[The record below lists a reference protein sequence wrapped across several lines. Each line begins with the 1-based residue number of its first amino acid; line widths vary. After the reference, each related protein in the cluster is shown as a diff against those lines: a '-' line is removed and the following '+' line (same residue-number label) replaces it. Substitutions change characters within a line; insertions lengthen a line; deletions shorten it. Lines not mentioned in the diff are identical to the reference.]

1 MTKSV
6 EKSNWQDSL
15 EEPEIVTVKT
25 GRWSWLRYTVAGLG
39 TNALIWGLV
48 VTYLKVS
55 PPSYICEWSLILPV
69 TGVKSNVYINNI
81 GQASSSSDSPY
92 SSLALDPRAN
102 YQAIL
107 ESDPVLEAAAE
118 KLGIKVKELGEPK
131 IKLVPQTAVMNISV
145 SAKSAE
151 AATKKSLALYEALQ
165 ERLAQLRAEEAK
177 QRQQGVR
184 ETLERARD
192 KLQKAQQELL
202 AYQGRTGLAS
212 VDQFKEI
219 SLNIEQLRKQQIEV
233 QAEQEQLNR
242 KLAQLSASLGLTPQ
256 EAADALVL
264 QGDTIFQ
271 QYLKNY
277 AESSGVLKAYLS
289 KWSPTHPGVVEEQA
303 KQQAAR
309 QALMQRVVMLVGRE
323 LSEQQLQPLMLSDA
337 GNKRADLFQEL
348 ISVRAQLEG
357 MAGQGE
363 ELGRR
368 IAQLESKQPQKIEEV
383 AKLEDLQS
391 QLQAAE
397 TVFRSTMAQ
406 QDVVK
411 SDIYAAY
418 PLVQLLKKP
427 VPPEKPNNLKKL
439 LLLAGASLGTLFVT
453 AGLILLW
460 MRERRYHQEISQ
472 KN

>member
-6 EKSNWQDSL
+6 EKSNWLDSI
-15 EEPEIVTVKT
+15 EEPETGKVKT
-25 GRWSWLRYTVAGLG
+25 GRWSWVRYTVSGVGA
-39 TNALIWGLV
+39 NALLWGVV
-48 VTYLKVS
+48 VTYLKVA
-55 PPSYICEWSLILPV
+55 PPSYICEWSLILPE
-69 TGVKSNVYINNI
+69 TGVKSNVSINNI

-92 SSLALDPRAN
+92 SSLSLDPRAN

-107 ESDPVLEAAAE
+107 ESDPVLEAAAQ
-118 KLGIKVKELGEPK
+118 KLGIEVKDLGEPK

-151 AATKKSLALYEALQ
+151 GSTKKSLALYEAFQ
-165 ERLAQLRAEEAK
+165 QRLAELRAEEAR

-184 ETLERARD
+184 DTIERARD

-202 AYQGRTGLAS
+202 AYQSRTGLAS
-212 VDQFKEI
+212 IDQFREI

-242 KLAQLSASLGLTPQ
+242 KQAQMSASLGLTPQ
-256 EAADALVL
+256 QAADALVL
-264 QGDTIFQ
+264 QADTVFQ

-277 AESSGVLKAYLS
+277 AESSALLKAYLS
-289 KWSPTHPGVVEEQA
+289 KWSPTHPGVVDEQA
-303 KQQAAR
+303 KQEAAR
-309 QALMQRVVMLVGRE
+309 QALMQRIRLLVGRE
-323 LSEQQLQPLMLSDA
+323 LSEQELQPLMLSDVS
-337 GNKRADLFQEL
+337 NKRADLFQEL

-357 MAGQGE
+357 LTGQAE
-363 ELGRR
+363 ELGRK
-368 IAQLESKQPQKIEEV
+368 IAQLESKQPQKIEEA

-406 QDVVK
+406 QDVGK

-427 VPPEKPNNLKKL
+427 VPPEKPNNLKTL
-439 LLLAGASLGTLFVT
+439 LVLAGASLGTLFVT

>member
-1 MTKSV
+1 MTNIL
-6 EKSNWQDSL
+6 EKSNLLDSP
-15 EEPEIVTVKT
+15 EELGTVQVKT
-25 GRWSWLRYTVAGLG
+25 GRWSWVRYTVAGLG
-39 TNALIWGLV
+39 ANALIWGLV
-48 VTYLKVS
+48 VTYLKVA
-55 PPSYICEWSLILPV
+55 PSTYICEWSLILPG
-69 TGVKSNVYINNI
+69 TGGKSNVSINNI

-92 SSLALDPRAN
+92 SSLSLDPRAN

-107 ESDPVLEAAAE
+107 ESDPVLEAAAQ
-118 KLGIKVKELGEPK
+118 KLGIEVKDLGEPK

-151 AATKKSLALYEALQ
+151 DSTKKSLALYEAFQ

-184 ETLERARD
+184 ETIESARE

-233 QAEQEQLNR
+233 QAEREQLNR
-242 KLAQLSASLGLTPQ
+242 KQAQMSASLGLTPQ
-256 EAADALVL
+256 QAADALIL
-264 QGDTIFQ
+264 QADSVFQ

-277 AESSGVLKAYLS
+277 AESSALLKAYLS

-303 KQQAAR
+303 QQEAAR

-323 LSEQQLQPLMLSDA
+323 LSEQELQPLMLSDVS
-337 GNKRADLFQEL
+337 NKRADLFQEL

-357 MAGQGE
+357 LNGQAE

-383 AKLEDLQS
+383 AKLQDLQS

-397 TVFRSTMAQ
+397 TVFRSTTAQ
-406 QDVVK
+406 QDVGK

-439 LLLAGASLGTLFVT
+439 LVLAGASLGTLFVT

-472 KN
+472 KK

>member
-1 MTKSV
+1 MTNIL
-6 EKSNWQDSL
+6 EKSNLLDSP
-15 EEPEIVTVKT
+15 EELGTVQVKT
-25 GRWSWLRYTVAGLG
+25 GRWSWVRYTVAGLG
-39 TNALIWGLV
+39 ANALIWGLV
-48 VTYLKVS
+48 VAYLKVA
-55 PPSYICEWSLILPV
+55 PASYICEWSLILPE
-69 TGVKSNVYINNI
+69 TGVKSNVSINNI

-92 SSLALDPRAN
+92 SSLSLDPRAN

-107 ESDPVLEAAAE
+107 ESDPVLEAAAQ
-118 KLGIKVKELGEPK
+118 KLGIKVKDLGDPK

-151 AATKKSLALYEALQ
+151 GSTKKSLALYEAFQ
-165 ERLAQLRAEEAK
+165 ERLAQLREEEAK

-184 ETLERARD
+184 QTIETARE

-202 AYQGRTGLAS
+202 AYQSRTGLAS
-212 VDQFKEI
+212 IEQFKEI

-242 KLAQLSASLGLTPQ
+242 KQAQMSASLGMTPQ
-256 EAADALVL
+256 QAADALIL
-264 QGDTIFQ
+264 QADSVFQ

-277 AESSGVLKAYLS
+277 AESSALLKAYLS
-289 KWSPTHPGVVEEQA
+289 KWSPTHPGVVDEQA
-303 KQQAAR
+303 KQEAAR

-323 LSEQQLQPLMLSDA
+323 LSEQELQPLMLSDVS
-337 GNKRADLFQEL
+337 NKRAELFQEL

-357 MAGQGE
+357 LTGQAE
-363 ELGRR
+363 ELGRK
-368 IAQLESKQPQKIEEV
+368 IALLDSKQPQKIEEA

-406 QDVVK
+406 QDVGK

-439 LLLAGASLGTLFVT
+439 LVLAGASLGTLFVT